1 MDKKKANELPP
12 LIETLAPAPA
22 SPTLELDELWSFVQ
36 KSENKQWVWIAQ
48 CRDTRHVVAY
58 YVGDRSQES
67 WRQLW
72 ERIPGEYR
80 QGQCYSDFWAAYRA
94 VLPDQQ
100 HRACGKESGQ
110 TAHVE
115 RWNNTLRQRI
125 GRFVRKTLSFSKCVK
140 MHEYA
145 LLLFLHRYNLQ
156 FLI

>member
-1 MDKKKANELPP
+1 MNYGHLCKKARISSGSGSPNVV
-12 LIETLAPAPA
+12 TLVKWSRTMLATVVRRVAANSGSVSPA
-22 SPTLELDELWSFVQ
+22 SIVKGSVTVTSGL
-36 KSENKQWVWIAQ
+36 
-48 CRDTRHVVAY
+48 
-58 YVGDRSQES
+58 
-67 WRQLW
+67 
-72 ERIPGEYR
+72 RI
-80 QGQCYSDFWAAYRA
+80 GQCS
-94 VLPDQQ
+94 PTSST
-100 HRACGKESGQ
+100 ACGKESGQ